1 MKRRRPHDPN
11 FWGEWEEERQ
21 RQRAEHPGR
30 PPEQLHAWRDYFHH
44 FTGEYPEHHWAFGG
58 RRFRPWHQGDV
69 AFNPFVANLF
79 SQGGGLLPLI
89 VLRLLA
95 EKPRYGNELMQL
107 ISQKTAEQWLAN
119 PGAIYP
125 LMTEL
130 EDRALVEGQWDEPRK
145 RTVRVYHLT
154 PKGER
159 ELRRV
164 EAIVVPKL
172 SEAIEVLQSLVNDL
186 KDQEEE
192 QGDTK
197 Q

>member
-1 MKRRRPHDPN
+1 M
-11 FWGEWEEERQ
+11 
-21 RQRAEHPGR
+21 
-30 PPEQLHAWRDYFHH
+30 
-44 FTGEYPEHHWAFGG
+44 
-58 RRFRPWHQGDV
+58 
-69 AFNPFVANLF
+69 
-79 SQGGGLLPLI
+79 
-89 VLRLLA
+89 
-95 EKPRYGNELMQL
+95 
-107 ISQKTAEQWLAN
+107 ISEKTAEQWLAN